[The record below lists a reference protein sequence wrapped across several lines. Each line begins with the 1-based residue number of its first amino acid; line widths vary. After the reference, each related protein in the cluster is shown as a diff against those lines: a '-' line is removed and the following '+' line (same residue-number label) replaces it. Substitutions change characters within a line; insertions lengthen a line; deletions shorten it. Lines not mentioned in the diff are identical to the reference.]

1 MSKGMS
7 AAQAAL
13 QQKIKV
19 LSKLFDDG
27 YASEKDLQTLEL
39 AQMLKIPNITVPE
52 LAIIVELQKSVKTHT
67 LYSYLG
73 GGVDERNEQRNDE
86 QNY

>member
-1 MSKGMS
+1 MPRVTNTTQV
-7 AAQAAL
+7 AF

-19 LSKLFDDG
+19 LSKLFEG
-27 YASEKDLQTLEL
+27 GCSSEKELQTLEL

-73 GGVDERNEQRNDE
+73 GGADERNEQQND
-86 QNY
+86 